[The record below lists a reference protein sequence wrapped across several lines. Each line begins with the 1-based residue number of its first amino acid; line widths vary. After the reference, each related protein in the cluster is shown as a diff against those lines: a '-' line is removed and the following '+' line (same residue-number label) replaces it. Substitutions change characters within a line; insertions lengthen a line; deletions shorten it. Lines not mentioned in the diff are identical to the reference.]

1 LYRLK
6 SGEELNTGLSSFQ
19 TLDGYCRKDQMQ
31 LVESLLGDS
40 LVNLEGIDPEKSLI
54 ILVQ

>member
-6 SGEELNTGLSSFQ
+6 PREELNTGFSSFQ
-19 TLDGYCRKDQMQ
+19 TLDGYSREDQMQ

-40 LVNLEGIDPEKSLI
+40 LVNLEGIDPEKGHI
-54 ILVQ
+54 ILVY